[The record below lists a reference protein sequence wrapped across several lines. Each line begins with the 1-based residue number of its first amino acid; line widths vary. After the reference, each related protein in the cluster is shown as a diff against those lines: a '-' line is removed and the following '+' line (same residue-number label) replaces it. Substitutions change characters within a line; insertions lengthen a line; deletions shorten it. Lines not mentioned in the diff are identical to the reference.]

1 MVNFIINDAI
11 KESSCYKAELAVLQ
25 HACYKVKLAVLQHAC
40 YKVLI
45 VSQIFF
51 KKLGYF
57 QTFLKSTLY
66 FDFYKTST
74 QTFHKITYN
83 TIILARHAIKFL
95 DINFL
100 NISKILTFQDYMLS
114 LTEARDKI
122 KPKKALTFLIK
133 RKFSVQKNLIT
144 LQTKITVL

>member
-11 KESSCYKAELAVLQ
+11 KESSCYKAELAVLQHACYKVKLAVLQ

-83 TIILARHAIKFL
+83 TIILAPNA
-95 DINFL
+95 INFL
-100 NISKILTFQDYMLS
+100 GLNFLFISKVLPVLDHILS
-114 LTEARDKI
+114 LA
-122 KPKKALTFLIK
+122 KA
-133 RKFSVQKNLIT
+133 
-144 LQTKITVL
+144 